1 MLSPDNTTIIIIDP
15 GVYKIDFY
23 ISFEPTTSPIC
34 FFIGGVGST
43 NTAGNI
49 VLRPNPNGGE
59 ISVSRI
65 VSPAAGA
72 TFQIIN
78 ASDTDI
84 ILPSIVTNGIPR
96 VNARLVV
103 FRVF

>member
-65 VSPAAGA
+65 LTLDTGE
-72 TFQIIN
+72 TLQIIN
-78 ASDTDI
+78 ASGDTI
-84 ILPSIVTNGIPR
+84 SLPNIATNGTVK

-103 FRVF
+103 FRIF